1 MQKYLQS
8 LLTIRNQFELNGE
21 QEVSDLI
28 TSAVS
33 LLSNSSE
40 LPFDKLVDLNEA
52 QIATQLNQLS
62 DGQKITMVEALV
74 VEKDDIVQR
83 LLSATPNT
91 IRKLALARAMEQI
104 FNRVDLQ

>member
-1 MQKYLQS
+1 MQKYFQS
-8 LLTIRNQFELNGE
+8 LLAIRDQFELSGE
-21 QEVSDLI
+21 QDVSNLI

-52 QIATQLNQLS
+52 QIAAQLNQLS
-62 DGQKITMVEALV
+62 DSQKITMVEALV

-83 LLSATPNT
+83 LINATPNT
-91 IRKLALARAMEQI
+91 VRKLALARAMEQI